1 MYMSLHNNMQIII
14 ICMYIRTSQIH
25 SINGTMIAN
34 QFVTVNGQN
43 RKQTV
48 ITFDNAATWQKI
60 AAPTTSYCRLVRMRI
75 QCMHIHCS

>member
-1 MYMSLHNNMQIII
+1 
-14 ICMYIRTSQIH
+14 
-25 SINGTMIAN
+25 MIAN

-60 AAPTTSYCRLVRMRI
+60 AAPATSYCRLVRMRI
-75 QCMHIHCS
+75 QCIHIHCS